1 MKIDLVELKIN
12 EDNYYKYKSFKYCC
26 AKIRDNPCI
35 VFTNE
40 DTIEEDND
48 SSVWNIPKFCIR
60 EEMMEDDWEDTFQYT
75 NNFPINFCP
84 FCGEKIEISIAE
96 ELDVSEKFNELSE
109 KHKKLRDESRRTD
122 SRRKARK
129 LEDES
134 IELGR
139 KIDGFYILS
148 EWKEESDE

>member
-12 EDNYYKYKSFKYCC
+12 EDNFYKYKSFKYCC

-40 DTIEEDND
+40 DIIEEDND

-129 LEDES
+129 LEDEF